1 MLIVLMLISIA
12 VIGLGFIVIN
22 KSYDMEI
29 MGSIIISIGVVG
41 LLAVI
46 LALGIVTSE
55 YISNRNIDDKIAMYQ
70 EENKKIEEKIEV
82 TVKQYMDFEKDTYK
96 NLKVDTYINLVSLYP
111 ELKSDTLIKEQI
123 KTYQKNNDKIK
134 DLKLAKIDQKARKWW
149 LFFGR

>member
-1 MLIVLMLISIA
+1 MLIVLM
-12 VIGLGFIVIN
+12 VICMLLF
-22 KSYDMEI
+22 I
-29 MGSIIISIGVVG
+29 MGLLIDNANISEIVGVTGGLCFLIFGIITICVTVEYVG
-41 LLAVI
+41 
-46 LALGIVTSE
+46 
-55 YISNRNIDDKIAMYQ
+55 NRTVDDKIAMYQ

-134 DLKLAKIDQKARKWW
+134 DLKLAKIDQKTRKWW